1 MRQAWRGRAL
11 LLTGVLLTC
20 APLASGQLAL
30 PRAPLPPAKHRV
42 AVIAHRGGAALAP
55 ENTLAAYRQAIALGV
70 DYIEI
75 DVRITRDRQLVV
87 LHDATVDR
95 TTNGTGAIADLRL
108 AEARRLEAGMKFGPR
123 YRGERIPTLDE
134 VLHLCRGRVSIYLD
148 HKAGP
153 VWRLART
160 LRRHHMSRQTV
171 VYAGLDRLQ
180 EWKRAAPDVPVMP
193 SPGES
198 CRTPDGLRQFLLG
211 FPAEVLDGGVEGW
224 SADLVRAAH
233 VGGAAVYV
241 DCLGIADTPAGRRA
255 ALAMGVDGIQT
266 DHPDQ
271 LLAELGQTR

>member
-1 MRQAWRGRAL
+1 
-11 LLTGVLLTC
+11 
-20 APLASGQLAL
+20 
-30 PRAPLPPAKHRV
+30 
-42 AVIAHRGGAALAP
+42 
-55 ENTLAAYRQAIALGV
+55 
-70 DYIEI
+70 
-75 DVRITRDRQLVV
+75 
-87 LHDATVDR
+87 
-95 TTNGTGAIADLRL
+95 
-108 AEARRLEAGMKFGPR
+108 MKFGPR

-134 VLHLCRGRVSIYLD
+134 VLHLCRGRVGIYLD

-153 VWRLART
+153 VWRLARA
-160 LRRHHMSRQTV
+160 LRRHGMSRQAV

-193 SPGES
+193 SPGAS
-198 CRTPDGLRQFLLG
+198 CRTPDGLHQFLLG

-233 VGGAAVYV
+233 AGGAAVYV